1 MTKSKRNIQLISS
14 KVWKKNGNKN
24 WNLQSKM
31 RIFHHHLLNL
41 KIQKKRNWDKLR
53 NSFMSFTI
61 GLKKKFMN

>member
-41 KIQKKRNWDKLR
+41 KIQKKRNWD
-53 NSFMSFTI
+53 
-61 GLKKKFMN
+61 